1 MLIDSFTVFAQIINF
16 LILVALLKHF
26 LYQPIVKAMEE
37 RELKIINTVRE
48 ASLQLENAEN
58 QALIYKKKQ
67 EELEQKKQAW
77 LLQAKQEVMEEKKI
91 LLQQAQQEVEVF
103 KTQWYE
109 QLDGE
114 KRSYL
119 DNLQQQISQQVIST
133 VRHVLEDLAGTELES
148 EIVNMFR
155 QRLQTSNLPLLAN
168 SDEPLIV
175 KTSFDLTPE
184 QQRKLINTIHK
195 YLIPDVSV
203 KFVNI
208 PELICGIELTNQSY
222 QLAWNLQEYLL
233 GLEQALSI

>member
-1 MLIDSFTVFAQIINF
+1 MLIDGFTVFAQIVNF

-26 LYQPIVKAMEE
+26 LYQPIVKAMEQ
-37 RELKIINTVRE
+37 REATVMSRVRE

-91 LLQQAQQEVEVF
+91 LLQKAQQEVEGL
-103 KTQWYE
+103 KTQWYQ

-133 VRHVLEDLAGTELES
+133 VRHVLEDLAGSELES
-148 EIVNMFR
+148 EVVNLFTL
-155 QRLQTSNLPLLAN
+155 RLQASKLSLLADN
-168 SDEPLIV
+168 EEPLIV

-184 QQRKLINTIHK
+184 QQTKLINAIHQ
-195 YLIPDVSV
+195 YLIPNVQV
-203 KFVNI
+203 KFANA